1 MKQCKGPV
9 RMAAEGALDDND
21 IDFILNGILRKVQR
35 KGVAFDKQA
44 ILEAATEMTREQ
56 IVARALERRLRVA
69 SEKASQLFDSHID
82 GMAGVGHLGDRL
94 RAYMVGS
101 EKQGLGASFSI
112 EAEGRALQA
121 AYFGQVERDLKAAG
135 LIDRVTAI
143 RVDREFEL
151 NVARE
156 MGRANG
162 GPDLPTGDG
171 DAVTVAQIFNA
182 ANERARL
189 SMNDQGA
196 WVGKLEGFIVR
207 QSHDAG
213 KVAGGFFKEAA
224 AAKAGVSATRHA
236 FGKWRDTIRPL
247 LDERTFDGLDA
258 SIAEDLNPDA
268 KLQINDALANPA
280 DPAEQMLFDVWWN
293 VVHGKIDRMSGA
305 DDLADFRPP
314 PSKARSVSRSRV
326 LHFRDAQAWTTYN
339 DAYGSGSLFSSQMSG
354 LSRAAMN
361 TALLH
366 RLGPAPEAM
375 WARKKADLMGQA
387 RAAGDSKAAKAIMAK
402 ARDHEFEEITGAL
415 SSPESLR
422 LAQVGKAIRIQQAL
436 AKLGGMAL
444 SSMSD
449 TALAAQTMKRAGSTF
464 LDGYRAALGGILRLG
479 SEEAK
484 EAADLLDVASRGM
497 AASIAGR
504 FMTTDGAN
512 GIMGGLQRTFY
523 KVNAFEFIQTGV
535 REGAAQ
541 AASRLIARQAER
553 PYAALQ
559 AGFREMLERY
569 GIDDTAWEL
578 GRNGHLNPHK
588 ASPGYQ
594 GLRQRADAD
603 MAGDEPGRRYWTF
616 EALDGISD
624 KDLIAWSG
632 ADASNPDAARRARND
647 LGVKYRAMVQ
657 GLLDDALTEPRARER
672 IGLTAGL
679 KPGTGWGEAMRI
691 VTQFQSFN
699 RAILSRHLL
708 PAARG
713 YGGHSRVS
721 LLGHLIVATT
731 LLGYLQ
737 IQAKQIAAGREPRGF
752 TDEDGEFQGGKLFAA
767 SLLAGGGLGIY
778 GDFLFGEANR
788 NGLGFTIGS
797 LFGPAVSEVERFI
810 TIGRKAVSGDPDQV
824 DDLPGDLVRG
834 AKANIPFANLFY
846 TRTALDYAIWY
857 QLQEA
862 AKPGSVATYERN
874 VERRENTKFFFSP
887 AEAVGG

>member
-1 MKQCKGPV
+1 
-9 RMAAEGALDDND
+9 MAAEGALDDAD

-35 KGVAFDKQA
+35 KGQAFDRQA
-44 ILEAATEMTREQ
+44 VLEAATEMTREQ
-56 IVARALERRLRVA
+56 IIARALERRLKVA

-101 EKQGLGASFSI
+101 EKQGLGASFSV

-121 AYFGQVERDLKAAG
+121 AYFGEVERGLKAAG

-162 GPDLPTGDG
+162 GPDLPTGDA
-171 DAVTVAQIFNA
+171 DAMKVAEIFNA

-213 KVAGGFFKEAA
+213 KVAGGFFREAA
-224 AAKAGVSATRHA
+224 AAKAGASATRSA
-236 FGKWRDTIRPL
+236 FGKWRDVIRPL
-247 LDERTFDGLDA
+247 LDERTFDGIDA
-258 SIAEDLNPDA
+258 SIADELTPDA
-268 KLQINDALANPA
+268 KIRINDALMNPA
-280 DPAEQMLFDVWWN
+280 DPVEQMLFDVWWN
-293 VVHGKIDRMSGA
+293 VVHGKIDVMSGA
-305 DDLADFRPP
+305 DDMADFRPP
-314 PSKARSVSRSRV
+314 PSKARSVSKSRV
-326 LHFRDAQAWTTYN
+326 LHFRDAQSWTTYN

-402 ARDHEFEEITGAL
+402 ARDHEFEEITGSL
-415 SSPESLR
+415 SSPQSLR
-422 LAQVGKAIRIQQAL
+422 LAQVGRTIRIQQAL

-449 TALAAQTMKRAGSTF
+449 TALASQTMKRAGSTF
-464 LDGYRAALGGILRLG
+464 LEGYRASLGGIMRLG
-479 SEEAK
+479 SSEAK

-497 AASIAGR
+497 AASISGR
-504 FMTTDGAN
+504 FMATDGAN
-512 GIMGGLQRTFY
+512 GVVGGLQRTFY
-523 KVNAFEFIQTGV
+523 KINGFEFIQTGV
-535 REGAAQ
+535 REGMAQ
-541 AASRLIARQAER
+541 AISRMIAQQAER
-553 PYAALQ
+553 PYAALSV
-559 AGFREMLERY
+559 GFRETLERY
-569 GIDDTAWEL
+569 SIDAAAWDL
-578 GRNGHLNPHK
+578 SRNGHLNPHK

-594 GLRQRADAD
+594 GLRQRTDAD
-603 MAGDEPGRRYWTF
+603 MPGDVPGRRYWTF
-616 EALDGISD
+616 EALDGVSD
-624 KDLIAWSG
+624 KDLVAWAG
-632 ADASNPDAARRARND
+632 ADATTPDAARRARGD
-647 LGVKYRAMVQ
+647 LKVKYQAMVQ

-679 KPGTGWGEAMRI
+679 KPGTPWGEIVRI
-691 VTQFQSFN
+691 ITQFQSFN
-699 RAILSRHLL
+699 RAIIGRHLI
-708 PAARG
+708 PASRG
-713 YGGHSRVS
+713 YGGHGRAS
-721 LLGHLIVATT
+721 LLAHMIIATSV
-731 LLGYLQ
+731 LGYLQ
-737 IQAKQIAAGREPRGF
+737 IQAKQIVAGREPRSF
-752 TDEDGEFQGGKLFAA
+752 TDEDGKFQGGKLFAA

-778 GDFLFGEANR
+778 GDFIFGEANR
-788 NGLGFTIGS
+788 NGLGFTVGS
-797 LFGPAVSEVERFI
+797 LFGPAVGEAERFI
-810 TIGRKAVSGDPDQV
+810 TIGRKAMSGDPDQM
-824 DDLPGDLVRG
+824 DDLPGDIVRG

-862 AKPGSVATYERN
+862 AKPGSVAKYERN
-874 VERRENTKFFFSP
+874 VERRENTKFFVSP